1 MLITF
6 LELGSDGRSRI
17 INTPTSALLPK
28 LTQQKVQTPATP
40 DSNTQDAS
48 VINSAKIRGT
58 FLQKNAIT
66 DIQTNEK

>member
-1 MLITF
+1 M
-6 LELGSDGRSRI
+6 
-17 INTPTSALLPK
+17 NTPTSALLPK